1 MMNIGLKSQLL
12 TLESQII
19 QHENQRK
26 NFNIMGQNDFLS
38 LLTGAKSM
46 YIMLEVDRNNLIQ
59 DTLNILYQ
67 QKNLKLPLKVIRI
80 SLIICSKHR
89 PGAASWDKKSE
100 SPSISVAPCS
110 DLMVWGCLRTTA
122 LQLSGISANRTPRLA
137 FALARTAVR
146 WRSEIEIAN

>member
-67 QKNLKLPLKVIRI
+67 QKNLKLPLKVKFKGEQGIDEGGVRKEFFQMI
-80 SLIICSKHR
+80 
-89 PGAASWDKKSE
+89 
-100 SPSISVAPCS
+100 
-110 DLMVWGCLRTTA
+110 TT
-122 LQLSGISANRTPRLA
+122 QLFDP
-137 FALARTAVR
+137 
-146 WRSEIEIAN
+146 